1 MRNIYDIIAEQKS
14 MVDVNLLSLEL
25 KYISED
31 YEIIQEG
38 MGDGIKKIINSII
51 EFIKKMIR
59 KVKEFVS
66 KITGYFRNDRDY
78 VKEADNLIKEV
89 NQNIANHPAAMG
101 AANAAKAAGVDMDR
115 VDNAINNVEK
125 ELSKRKVKECNSL
138 IDLLKNSDKKVNT
151 SKIGPI
157 DKKLIILDKFI
168 TLDKALTSVEPVIND
183 WTKAKD
189 VDPSIVSNEVKKAL
203 LGDNDGNITESLNRM
218 FGDSS
223 EQVTFVVKSKAN
235 EIYDYMVKGR
245 KFIKG
250 LNMGSKGFEDD
261 FNAMARDFEQA
272 GKKAASS
279 MQNAEA
285 LANKASAIIR
295 NASNIIVSVLN
306 HTARSTTIA
315 YNQYKAICDK
325 LIHEYAVSHGKT
337 HHKERK
343 EVSRKMYS
351 TAKERDIFAEKEK
364 EYDAMNEE

>member
-138 IDLLKNSDKKVNT
+138 IELLKNSDKKVSTN
-151 SKIGPI
+151 KIGPI
-157 DKKLIILDKFI
+157 DNKLIILDKFA
-168 TLDKALTSVEPVIND
+168 TLDKALAPVEPILRD
-183 WTKAKD
+183 WTKVED
-189 VDPSIVSNEVKKAL
+189 VDSNIISNEVKKSI
-203 LGDNDGNITESLNRM
+203 LGDINGNITESLNRM

-223 EQVTFVVKSKAN
+223 EQVTFVVKSKSN
-235 EIYDYMVKGR
+235 EIYDYMIKGR

-250 LNMGSKGFEDD
+250 LNMASKEFEDE
-261 FNAMARDFEQA
+261 FNEMAREFEQA
-272 GKKAASS
+272 GKQAVPS

-285 LANKASAIIR
+285 IANKASAMIR
-295 NASNIIVSVLN
+295 NVSNIFTSILN
-306 HTARSTTIA
+306 HTTRSTTVA

-325 LIHEYAVSHGKT
+325 LIHEYAASHGKVYN
-337 HHKERK
+337 KQRK

-351 TAKERDIFAEKEK
+351 TAKERDIIAEKEK

>member
-14 MVDVNLLSLEL
+14 MVDINLLSLEL

-31 YEIIQEG
+31 YEFIQEG
-38 MGDGIKKIINSII
+38 FGEGIKKIINSII
-51 EFIKKMIR
+51 EFIKKIIR

-78 VKEADNLIKEV
+78 VKEADALIKEV
-89 NQNIANHPAAMG
+89 NQNIANHPAAKG
-101 AANAAKAAGVDMDR
+101 AANVAKAAGVDMDR
-115 VDNAINNVEK
+115 VDNAVNNVEK
-125 ELSKRKVKECNSL
+125 ELSKRNVKECNSL
-138 IDLLKNSDKKVNT
+138 IELLKNSDKKVNT

-168 TLDKALTSVEPVIND
+168 TLDKALTPLEPILND
-183 WTKAKD
+183 WTKAED
-189 VDPSIVSNEVKKAL
+189 VDVNIISDEVKKVL
-203 LGDNDGNITESLNRM
+203 LGDIDGNITETLNRM

-235 EIYDYMVKGR
+235 EIYDYMIKGR

-250 LNMGSKGFEDD
+250 LNMGSKEFEDY
-261 FNAMARDFEQA
+261 FNAMARDLEQA

-285 LANKASAIIR
+285 IANKASAIIR
-295 NASNIIVSVLN
+295 NVANIIINVLN
-306 HTARSTTIA
+306 HTSRSTTIA
-315 YNQYKAICDK
+315 YKQYKAICDK
-325 LIHEYAVSHGKT
+325 LIYEYAASHGKVYN
-337 HHKERK
+337 KQRK

-351 TAKERDIFAEKEK
+351 TTKERDIFAEKEK

>member
-14 MVDVNLLSLEL
+14 MVDINLLSLEL

-38 MGDGIKKIINSII
+38 LGEGIKKIINSIV

-59 KVKEFVS
+59 KVKEFIS
-66 KITGYFRNDRDY
+66 KITGYFRNDKDY
-78 VKEADNLIKEV
+78 VKDADARIKEV
-89 NQNIANHPAAMG
+89 TQNIANHPAAMG
-101 AANAAKAAGVDMDR
+101 AVGVDMDR

-125 ELSKRKVKECNSL
+125 ELSKRNVKECNSL
-138 IDLLKNSDKKVNT
+138 IELLKNSDKKVNT

-168 TLDKALTSVEPVIND
+168 TLDKALTPLEPILND
-183 WTKAKD
+183 WTKAED
-189 VDPSIVSNEVKKAL
+189 VDVNIISDEVKKVL
-203 LGDNDGNITESLNRM
+203 LGDIDGNITETLNRM

-235 EIYDYMVKGR
+235 EIYDYMIKGR

-250 LNMGSKGFEDD
+250 LNMGSKEFEDD
-261 FNAMARDFEQA
+261 FNAMARDLEQA

-285 LANKASAIIR
+285 IANKASAIIR
-295 NASNIIVSVLN
+295 NAANIIINVLN
-306 HTARSTTIA
+306 HTSRSTTIA
-315 YNQYKAICDK
+315 YKQYKAICDK
-325 LIHEYAVSHGKT
+325 LIYEYAASHGKVYN
-337 HHKERK
+337 KQRK

-351 TAKERDIFAEKEK
+351 TTKERDIFAEKEK